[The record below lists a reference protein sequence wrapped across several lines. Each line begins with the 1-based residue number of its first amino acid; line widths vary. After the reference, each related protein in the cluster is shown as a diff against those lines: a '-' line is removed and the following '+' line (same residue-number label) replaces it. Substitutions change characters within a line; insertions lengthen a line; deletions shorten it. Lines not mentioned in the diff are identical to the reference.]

1 MLPNW
6 EECSGF
12 PKTWA
17 EQALRMA
24 KVRQKVSGCPQ
35 TAEGAKTFCTI
46 RLYLATMHK
55 QKTWLFGCLVSVFQG
70 RPIQPQLA

>member
-1 MLPNW
+1 
-6 EECSGF
+6 
-12 PKTWA
+12 
-17 EQALRMA
+17 MA